1 MNVQEILQIGKERK
15 QRTKDAVKKIT
26 ENIHKKIKYYAEM
39 KKESCV
45 YLVPPIINDLP
56 VYDYE
61 LVVKDIFK
69 ILDQEG
75 YIVTAYS
82 DGRVHICWNE
92 RLVEQKVKTDAYV
105 LSQQERKLKNITK
118 KSKNVDER
126 FAFLANPKKVVKE
139 LSIDEQIDAQVEKIL
154 KEKDKKQ
161 KQMKK
166 IVGNFTK
173 I

>member
-1 MNVQEILQIGKERK
+1 ME
-15 QRTKDAVKKIT
+15 KIP
-26 ENIHKKIKYYAEM
+26 
-39 KKESCV
+39 KES
-45 YLVPPIINDLP
+45 LEQIMKEIEAATEKKTL
-56 VYDYE
+56 E
-61 LVVKDIFK
+61 LMGS
-69 ILDQEG
+69 E
-75 YIVTAYS
+75 
-82 DGRVHICWNE
+82 DG
-92 RLVEQKVKTDAYV
+92 K
-105 LSQQERKLKNITK
+105 KLKNITK

-126 FAFLANPKKVVKE
+126 FAFLANPKKTVKE